1 MTNTRTM
8 DWHLLWTAMGVV
20 LTLSAVII
28 GCYVSINTR
37 LTRIETI
44 MFMQGHFPKEM
55 IAVTEEK

>member
-1 MTNTRTM
+1 M
-8 DWHLLWTAMGVV
+8 DWHLFWTAAGVV

-44 MFMQGHFPKEM
+44 MFMQGHIPKEM
-55 IAVTEEK
+55 IAAVEEK